1 MRRAAKRDANE
12 GEIITALREAGVRVF
27 QVSDGGF
34 PDLACLW
41 RGVWHLLEVKGRSG
55 SLTPAQKAMVADV
68 EAGGGKVHVVRTPAE
83 ALAIFEGNP

>member
-12 GEIITALREAGVRVF
+12 AEIITALRLHGVRVF

-68 EAGGGKVHVVRTPAE
+68 EAAGGKVHVVRTQEE
-83 ALAIFEGNP
+83 ALAIFEGKP